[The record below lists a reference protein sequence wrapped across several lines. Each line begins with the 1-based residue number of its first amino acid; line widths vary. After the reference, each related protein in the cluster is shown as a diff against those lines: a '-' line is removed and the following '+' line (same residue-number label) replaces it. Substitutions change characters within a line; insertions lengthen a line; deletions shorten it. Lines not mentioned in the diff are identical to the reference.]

1 MTRLDK
7 NLSENE
13 KSLYQL
19 NIDMENLRSIQ
30 EEKEESLR
38 MMTRAVLEEDKKLER
53 AKVILHL
60 SLARMFN
67 A

>member
-1 MTRLDK
+1 MARLDK
-7 NLSENE
+7 ELSENE